1 MAPFF
6 QSMTESVKTT
16 LKTTWKRVK
25 FISITIG
32 VLGGGLAIAN
42 LPIPF
47 IRQPIAKQAPFLLLP
62 SLVAWDHHYREGTVA
77 LQQAQQLIQQAKHP
91 DDLTLGDRQLKMA
104 QHHLNALPLEDFS
117 QYDASYYCSI
127 RSCSWRFSSQE
138 IQQRRESAARIEA
151 TLVQERHLQSQLQ
164 QTTDSIAEDQVN
176 YQKATSEAQK
186 QPIVTQWQ
194 QDIQQLEALSSN
206 TLTGKLARVE
216 KAKAETAFQNATGF
230 SHNQKRSGNLIQ
242 AAKQFALSAQT
253 MSKGAS
259 HSTTE
264 WQTILNQWDSA
275 IAQVQAVQPDN
286 PDYISAHKSS
296 VDYQQQRGRVKVRMD
311 EEQKA
316 ITQLQTTEAQI
327 NSLVRSYSGMNRDQ
341 AKAEMMSI
349 EARLNQIPVGTTSYA
364 QAQEWLVSLRKRLG

>member
-6 QSMTESVKTT
+6 QSMTESVRTT
-16 LKTTWKRVK
+16 WHTTWKRVK
-25 FISITIG
+25 FISLSIG
-32 VLGGGLAIAN
+32 LVGGAIAIAN
-42 LPIPF
+42 IPIPL
-47 IRQPIAKQAPFLLLP
+47 IRQPIARHAPFLLLP

-77 LQQAQQLIQQAKHP
+77 LEQAEQLIQQAKHP
-91 DDLTLGDRQLKMA
+91 DDLTLGDQSLKLA
-104 QHHLNALPLEDFS
+104 QQHLNALPLEDLS

-127 RSCSWRFSSQE
+127 RSCSWQFSSWE
-138 IQQRRESAARIEA
+138 IQQRRELAARIEA
-151 TLVQERHLQSQLQ
+151 TLTQERHLQSQLQ

-176 YQKATSEAQK
+176 YQKATSETQK

-230 SHNQKRSGNLIQ
+230 SHDQKRSGNLIQ

-253 MSKGAS
+253 MSKGVS
-259 HSTTE
+259 LSTTE

-275 IAQVQAVQPDN
+275 IAQLQSISPDN
-286 PDYISAHKSS
+286 PDYISSRKSLA
-296 VDYQQQRGRVKVRMD
+296 DYQQQRGRVKVRM
-311 EEQKA
+311 EEERSA

-341 AKAEMMSI
+341 AKAELMSI
-349 EARLNQIPVGTTSYA
+349 EARLNQIPVGTTSYG

>member
-6 QSMTESVKTT
+6 QSMTESARTT
-16 LKTTWKRVK
+16 WQTTWKRVK
-25 FISITIG
+25 FISLAIG
-32 VLGGGLAIAN
+32 LVGGGLAIAN
-42 LPIPF
+42 LPIPL
-47 IRQPIAKQAPFLLLP
+47 IRQPIARHAPFLLLP

-77 LQQAQQLIQQAKHP
+77 LKQAEQLIQQAKHP
-91 DDLTLGDRQLKMA
+91 DDLALGDRSLKLA

-127 RSCSWRFSSQE
+127 RSCSWQFSRQE
-138 IQQRRESAARIEA
+138 IQQRRELAARIES
-151 TLVQERHLQSQLQ
+151 TLVQEQHLQSQLQ
-164 QTTDSIAEDQVN
+164 QITDAIAEDQVN
-176 YQKATSEAQK
+176 YQKATSETQK

-206 TLTGKLARVE
+206 TLTGKLAGVE

-230 SHNQKRSGNLIQ
+230 SHNQKRSGNLIR

-275 IAQVQAVQPDN
+275 IAQLQSVSPDN
-286 PDYISAHKSS
+286 PDYISSRKALA
-296 VDYQQQRGRVKVRMD
+296 DYQQQQGRVTVRM
-311 EEQKA
+311 EEERSA
-316 ITQLQTTEAQI
+316 ITQLQTTEVQI
-327 NSLVRSYSGMNRDQ
+327 NSLVRSYSGMNRDR
-341 AKAEMMSI
+341 AKAELMSI
-349 EARLNQIPVGTTSYA
+349 EARLNKIPTGTTSYE

>member
-6 QSMTESVKTT
+6 QSITESVRTT
-16 LKTTWKRVK
+16 WQTTWKRVK
-25 FISITIG
+25 FTGIAIG
-32 VLGGGLAIAN
+32 LIGGGLAIAN

-47 IRQPIAKQAPFLLLP
+47 IRQPIAEHAPFLLLP
-62 SLVAWDHHYREGTVA
+62 SLIAWDHHYREGTVA
-77 LQQAQQLIQQAKHP
+77 LEQAEQLIQQAKHP
-91 DDLTLGDRQLKMA
+91 DDLTLGDRSLKLA
-104 QHHLNALPLEDFS
+104 QQHLNALPLEDLS

-127 RSCSWRFSSQE
+127 RSCSWRFSSWE
-138 IQQRRESAARIEA
+138 IQQRRELAARIEA
-151 TLVQERHLQSQLQ
+151 TLTQEQHLQSQLQ
-164 QTTDSIAEDQVN
+164 QITDAIVEDQVN

-206 TLTGKLARVE
+206 TLTGRLASVE

-230 SHNQKRSGNLIQ
+230 SHNQRRSGNLIQ

-259 HSTTE
+259 HSITE
-264 WQTILNQWDSA
+264 WQMILNQWDSA
-275 IAQVQAVQPDN
+275 IAQLQSVPLDN
-286 PDYISAHKSS
+286 PDYISSRKALA
-296 VDYQQQRGRVKVRMD
+296 DYQQQQGRVKVRI
-311 EEQKA
+311 EEERSA
-316 ITQLQTTEAQI
+316 ITQIQTTEVQI

-341 AKAEMMSI
+341 AKAELMSI
-349 EARLNQIPVGTTSYA
+349 EARLNKIPTGTTSYE